1 VSSILCPFGLVLLFL
16 TNGLVSSIRHTY
28 PSFQNACWKK
38 KLILHWTQLQLGRYV
53 MSLALSFFVV
63 HSRVII
69 VSKLVKRW
77 MLWHLGD
84 PSDMVLSC
92 TNQIDQCFSSDL
104 IAAFSV
110 L

>member
-1 VSSILCPFGLVLLFL
+1 MPVG
-16 TNGLVSSIRHTY
+16 
-28 PSFQNACWKK
+28 KK
-38 KLILHWTQLQLGRYV
+38 ID
-53 MSLALSFFVV
+53 LALPAITTWEVCYVFGTFLLCG
-63 HSRVII
+63 HSRVVV